1 MLRAGRFIHW
11 LMPVPP
17 IIVTIVTETMVSHY
31 LSIDGN
37 ISMVCVR
44 VEQQSST
51 AMTNGTALINSKVRS
66 SKAHT

>member
-17 IIVTIVTETMVSHY
+17 IIVAIVTVTMVSHC
-31 LSIDGN
+31 LSTDGN
-37 ISMVCVR
+37 MSMVCVR

-51 AMTNGTALINSKVRS
+51 TMTNGTALINSKVRS

>member
-1 MLRAGRFIHW
+1 
-11 LMPVPP
+11 MPVPP
-17 IIVTIVTETMVSHY
+17 IIVTIVTVTMVSHC
-31 LSIDGN
+31 LSTDGN

-51 AMTNGTALINSKVRS
+51 AMTNGTALDKSKMRS